1 MLKKIIALVSVTL
14 LFIQCKEEINPF
26 LISNDSVGALTR
38 GMTIKEI
45 DSTFAKDSI
54 VKLYAQNEELPTQG
68 EVEIYEKNGT
78 KLVSISPVTNNDPD
92 ALISNF
98 QFFDPRYKT
107 DKGLNLSSTFKDIK
121 ANYKISN
128 IETTISTV
136 VIFLEDSDLFIN
148 IDKNELPENFRY
160 NPNLVID
167 ITNIPDEAKI
177 KYFMLSWKI
186 DEFEKNNGITRKKYP
201 IMI

>member
-1 MLKKIIALVSVTL
+1 MLKKIIAIISVTL
-14 LFIQCKEEINPF
+14 LFIECKEEINPF

-45 DSTFAKDSI
+45 DSIFAQDSI

-68 EVEIYEKNGT
+68 EVEIYDKNGT

-186 DEFEKNNGITRKKYP
+186 DEFEKE
-201 IMI
+201 

>member
-45 DSTFAKDSI
+45 DSIFAQDSI

-68 EVEIYEKNGT
+68 EVEIYKKNGT

-98 QFFDPRYKT
+98 QFFDPSYKT

-186 DEFEKNNGITRKKYP
+186 DEFDKK
-201 IMI
+201 

>member
-1 MLKKIIALVSVTL
+1 MLKKIIAIVSVTL
-14 LFIQCKEEINPF
+14 IFIQCKEEINPF

-98 QFFDPRYKT
+98 QFFDPSYKT

-136 VIFLEDSDLFIN
+136 VIFLEDNDLFIN

-160 NPNLVID
+160 NPNLIID
-167 ITNIPDEAKI
+167 VTNIPDEAKI

-186 DEFEKNNGITRKKYP
+186 DEFDKK
-201 IMI
+201 

>member
-1 MLKKIIALVSVTL
+1 MLKKIIAIVSVTL
-14 LFIQCKEEINPF
+14 IFIQCKEEINPF

-45 DSTFAKDSI
+45 DSIFAQDSI

-68 EVEIYEKNGT
+68 EVEIYKKNGT

-98 QFFDPRYKT
+98 QFFDPSYKT

-136 VIFLEDSDLFIN
+136 VIFLEDNDLFIN

-160 NPNLVID
+160 NPNLIID
-167 ITNIPDEAKI
+167 VTNIPDEAKI

-186 DEFEKNNGITRKKYP
+186 DEFEKNNGITRKK
-201 IMI
+201 

>member
-1 MLKKIIALVSVTL
+1 MLKKIIFIVFVSF
-14 LFIQCKEEINPF
+14 LFIECKEEKNPF
-26 LISNDSVGALTR
+26 LISNDSVGLLTR
-38 GMTIKEI
+38 GMTIKKI
-45 DSTFAKDSI
+45 DSVFVRDSI
-54 VKLYAQNEELPTQG
+54 VKLYTQNNELPTQG
-68 EVEIYEKNGT
+68 EVEIFEKNGT
-78 KLVSISPVTNNDPD
+78 KLLSISPITNNDPD

-186 DEFEKNNGITRKKYP
+186 DEFEKK
-201 IMI
+201 

>member
-1 MLKKIIALVSVTL
+1 MLKKIIAIVSVTL
-14 LFIQCKEEINPF
+14 LFIECKEEINPF

-45 DSTFAKDSI
+45 DSIFAQDSI

-68 EVEIYEKNGT
+68 EVEIYKKNGT

-98 QFFDPRYKT
+98 QFFDPSYKT

-186 DEFEKNNGITRKKYP
+186 DEFEKK
-201 IMI
+201 

>member
-1 MLKKIIALVSVTL
+1 MLKKIIAIVSVTL

-45 DSTFAKDSI
+45 DSIFAQDSI

-68 EVEIYEKNGT
+68 EVEIYDKNGT

-121 ANYKISN
+121 ANYKILN

-136 VIFLEDSDLFIN
+136 VIFLEDNDLFIN

-167 ITNIPDEAKI
+167 VTNIPDEAKI

-186 DEFEKNNGITRKKYP
+186 DEFQKK
-201 IMI
+201 

>member
-1 MLKKIIALVSVTL
+1 MLKKIIAIVSVTL
-14 LFIQCKEEINPF
+14 IFIQCKEEINPF

-45 DSTFAKDSI
+45 DSIFAQDSI

-98 QFFDPRYKT
+98 QFFDPSYKT

-186 DEFEKNNGITRKKYP
+186 DEFDKK
-201 IMI
+201 

>member
-45 DSTFAKDSI
+45 DSIFAQDSI

-68 EVEIYEKNGT
+68 EVEIYDKNGT

-98 QFFDPRYKT
+98 QFFDPSYKT

-136 VIFLEDSDLFIN
+136 VIFLEDNDLFIN

-160 NPNLVID
+160 NPNLIID
-167 ITNIPDEAKI
+167 VTNIPDEAKI

-186 DEFEKNNGITRKKYP
+186 DEFEKNNGITRKK
-201 IMI
+201 

>member
-1 MLKKIIALVSVTL
+1 MLKKIIAIVSVTL
-14 LFIQCKEEINPF
+14 LFIECKEEINPF

-45 DSTFAKDSI
+45 DSIFAQDSI

-68 EVEIYEKNGT
+68 EVEIYDKNGT

-121 ANYKISN
+121 ANYKILN

-136 VIFLEDSDLFIN
+136 VIFLEDNDLFIN

-186 DEFEKNNGITRKKYP
+186 DEFDKE
-201 IMI
+201 

>member
-1 MLKKIIALVSVTL
+1 MLKKIIAIVSVTL

-136 VIFLEDSDLFIN
+136 VIFLENNDLFIN

-167 ITNIPDEAKI
+167 VTNIPDEAKI

-186 DEFEKNNGITRKKYP
+186 DEFQKK
-201 IMI
+201 

>member
-1 MLKKIIALVSVTL
+1 MLKKIIAIVSVTL

-45 DSTFAKDSI
+45 DSIFAQDSI

-68 EVEIYEKNGT
+68 EVEIYKKNGT

-98 QFFDPRYKT
+98 QFFDSSYKT

-186 DEFEKNNGITRKKYP
+186 DEFEKNNGITRKK
-201 IMI
+201 

>member
-1 MLKKIIALVSVTL
+1 MLEKIIAIVSGTL

-26 LISNDSVGALTR
+26 LISNDSVGTLTR

-136 VIFLEDSDLFIN
+136 VIFLEDNDLFIN

-167 ITNIPDEAKI
+167 VTNIPDEAKI

-186 DEFEKNNGITRKKYP
+186 DEFEKK
-201 IMI
+201 

>member
-136 VIFLEDSDLFIN
+136 VIFLEDNDLFIN

-160 NPNLVID
+160 NPNLIID
-167 ITNIPDEAKI
+167 VTNIPDEAKI

-186 DEFEKNNGITRKKYP
+186 DEFDKK
-201 IMI
+201 

>member
-26 LISNDSVGALTR
+26 LISNDSVGTLTR

-68 EVEIYEKNGT
+68 EVEIYDKNGT

-121 ANYKISN
+121 ANYKILN

-136 VIFLEDSDLFIN
+136 VIFLEDNDLFIN

-167 ITNIPDEAKI
+167 VTNIPDEAKI

-186 DEFEKNNGITRKKYP
+186 DEFEKE
-201 IMI
+201 

>member
-1 MLKKIIALVSVTL
+1 MLKKIIAIVSVTL
-14 LFIQCKEEINPF
+14 LFIECKEEINPF

-45 DSTFAKDSI
+45 DSIFAQDSI

-68 EVEIYEKNGT
+68 EVEIYKKNGT

-121 ANYKISN
+121 ANYKILN

-136 VIFLEDSDLFIN
+136 VLFLEDNDLFIN

-167 ITNIPDEAKI
+167 FTNIPDEAKI

-186 DEFEKNNGITRKKYP
+186 DEFEKE
-201 IMI
+201 

>member
-1 MLKKIIALVSVTL
+1 MLKKIIAIVTVTL
-14 LFIQCKEEINPF
+14 IFIQCKEEINPF

-45 DSTFAKDSI
+45 DSIFAQDSI

-68 EVEIYEKNGT
+68 EVEIYKKNGT

-98 QFFDPRYKT
+98 QFFDPSYKT

-186 DEFEKNNGITRKKYP
+186 DEFEKNNGITRKK
-201 IMI
+201 

>member
-1 MLKKIIALVSVTL
+1 MLKKIIAIISVTL
-14 LFIQCKEEINPF
+14 LFIECKEEINPF

-45 DSTFAKDSI
+45 DSIFAQDSI

-68 EVEIYEKNGT
+68 EVEIYDKNGT

-98 QFFDPRYKT
+98 QFFDPSYKT

-136 VIFLEDSDLFIN
+136 VIFIEDNDLFIN

-167 ITNIPDEAKI
+167 VTNIPDEAKI

-186 DEFEKNNGITRKKYP
+186 DEFEKK
-201 IMI
+201 

>member
-1 MLKKIIALVSVTL
+1 MLKKIIAIVTVTL
-14 LFIQCKEEINPF
+14 IFIQCKEEINPF

-45 DSTFAKDSI
+45 DSIFAQDSI

-68 EVEIYEKNGT
+68 EVEVYEKNGT

-186 DEFEKNNGITRKKYP
+186 DEFEKNNGITRKK
-201 IMI
+201 

>member
-1 MLKKIIALVSVTL
+1 MLKKIIAIVSVTL
-14 LFIQCKEEINPF
+14 IFIQCKEEINPF

-45 DSTFAKDSI
+45 DSIFAQDSI

-186 DEFEKNNGITRKKYP
+186 DEFEKNNGITRKK
-201 IMI
+201 

>member
-1 MLKKIIALVSVTL
+1 MLKKIIAIVSVTL
-14 LFIQCKEEINPF
+14 IFIQCKEEINPF

-45 DSTFAKDSI
+45 DSIFAQDSI

-68 EVEIYEKNGT
+68 EVEIYKKNGT

-186 DEFEKNNGITRKKYP
+186 DEFEKK
-201 IMI
+201 

>member
-1 MLKKIIALVSVTL
+1 MLKKIIAIVSGTL

-45 DSTFAKDSI
+45 DSIFAQDSI

-68 EVEIYEKNGT
+68 EVEIYDKNGT

-121 ANYKISN
+121 ANYKILN

-136 VIFLEDSDLFIN
+136 VIFLEDNDLFIN

-167 ITNIPDEAKI
+167 VTNIPDEAKI

-186 DEFEKNNGITRKKYP
+186 DEFDKK
-201 IMI
+201 

>member
-1 MLKKIIALVSVTL
+1 MLKKIIALVSMTL

-26 LISNDSVGALTR
+26 LISNDSVGTLTR

-136 VIFLEDSDLFIN
+136 VIFLEDNDLFIN

-167 ITNIPDEAKI
+167 VTNIPDEAKI

-186 DEFEKNNGITRKKYP
+186 DEFDKK
-201 IMI
+201 

>member
-26 LISNDSVGALTR
+26 LISNDSVGTLTR

-45 DSTFAKDSI
+45 DSIFAQDSI

-68 EVEIYEKNGT
+68 EVEIYDKNGT

-121 ANYKISN
+121 ANYKILN

-136 VIFLEDSDLFIN
+136 VIFIEDNDLFIN

-167 ITNIPDEAKI
+167 VTNIPDEAKI

-186 DEFEKNNGITRKKYP
+186 DEFEKE
-201 IMI
+201 

>member
-1 MLKKIIALVSVTL
+1 MLKKIIAIVSVTL
-14 LFIQCKEEINPF
+14 IFIQCKEEINPF

-45 DSTFAKDSI
+45 DSIFAQDSI

-68 EVEIYEKNGT
+68 EVEVYEKNGT

-98 QFFDPRYKT
+98 QFFDPSYKT

-121 ANYKISN
+121 ANYKILN

-136 VIFLEDSDLFIN
+136 VIFLEDNDLFIN

-167 ITNIPDEAKI
+167 VTNIPDEAKI

-186 DEFEKNNGITRKKYP
+186 DEFEKE
-201 IMI
+201 

>member
-1 MLKKIIALVSVTL
+1 MMLKKIIALVSVTL

-26 LISNDSVGALTR
+26 LISNDSVGTLTR

-136 VIFLEDSDLFIN
+136 VIFLEDNDLFIN

-167 ITNIPDEAKI
+167 VTNIPDEAKI

-186 DEFEKNNGITRKKYP
+186 DEFEKK
-201 IMI
+201 

>member
-1 MLKKIIALVSVTL
+1 MLKKIIAIVSGTL

-26 LISNDSVGALTR
+26 LISNDSVGTLTR

-136 VIFLEDSDLFIN
+136 VIFLEDNDLFIN

-167 ITNIPDEAKI
+167 VTNIPDEAKI

-186 DEFEKNNGITRKKYP
+186 DEFQKK
-201 IMI
+201 

>member
-1 MLKKIIALVSVTL
+1 MLKKIIVIISVTL
-14 LFIQCKEEINPF
+14 LFIECKEEINPF
-26 LISNDSVGALTR
+26 LISNDSVGTLTR

-136 VIFLEDSDLFIN
+136 VIFIEDNDLFIN

-186 DEFEKNNGITRKKYP
+186 DEFEKK
-201 IMI
+201 

>member
-1 MLKKIIALVSVTL
+1 MLKKIIALVSMTL

-26 LISNDSVGALTR
+26 LISNDSVGTLTR

-136 VIFLEDSDLFIN
+136 VIFLEDNDLFIN

-167 ITNIPDEAKI
+167 VTNIPDEAKI

-186 DEFEKNNGITRKKYP
+186 DEFEKK
-201 IMI
+201 

>member
-1 MLKKIIALVSVTL
+1 MLKKIIAIVSVTL
-14 LFIQCKEEINPF
+14 IFIQCKEEINPF

-45 DSTFAKDSI
+45 DSIFAQDSI

-68 EVEIYEKNGT
+68 EVEIYKKNGT

-98 QFFDPRYKT
+98 QFFDPSYKT

-186 DEFEKNNGITRKKYP
+186 DEFEKK
-201 IMI
+201 

>member
-1 MLKKIIALVSVTL
+1 MLKKIIAIVSVTL

-45 DSTFAKDSI
+45 DSIFAQDSI

-68 EVEIYEKNGT
+68 EVEVYEKSGT

-136 VIFLEDSDLFIN
+136 VIFLENNDLFIN

-167 ITNIPDEAKI
+167 VTNIPDEAKI

-186 DEFEKNNGITRKKYP
+186 DEFDKK
-201 IMI
+201 

>member
-45 DSTFAKDSI
+45 DSIFAQDSI
-54 VKLYAQNEELPTQG
+54 VKLYAQIEELPTQG
-68 EVEIYEKNGT
+68 EVEIYDKNGT

-136 VIFLEDSDLFIN
+136 VLFLEDNDLFIN

-186 DEFEKNNGITRKKYP
+186 DEFEKE
-201 IMI
+201 

>member
-1 MLKKIIALVSVTL
+1 MLKKIIAIVSGTL

-26 LISNDSVGALTR
+26 LISNDSVGTLTR

-54 VKLYAQNEELPTQG
+54 VKLYAQNEEMPTQG

-121 ANYKISN
+121 ANYKILN

-136 VIFLEDSDLFIN
+136 VIFLEDNDLFIN

-186 DEFEKNNGITRKKYP
+186 DEFEKE
-201 IMI
+201 

>member
-1 MLKKIIALVSVTL
+1 MLKKIIAIISVTL
-14 LFIQCKEEINPF
+14 LFIECKEEINPF

-45 DSTFAKDSI
+45 DSIFAQDSI

-68 EVEIYEKNGT
+68 EVEIYDKNGT

-121 ANYKISN
+121 ANYKILN

-136 VIFLEDSDLFIN
+136 VIFLEDNDLFIN

-167 ITNIPDEAKI
+167 VTNIPDEAKI

-186 DEFEKNNGITRKKYP
+186 DEFQKK
-201 IMI
+201 

>member
-1 MLKKIIALVSVTL
+1 MLKKIIAIISVTL
-14 LFIQCKEEINPF
+14 LFIGCKEEINPF

-45 DSTFAKDSI
+45 DSIFAQDSI

-68 EVEIYEKNGT
+68 EVEIYDKNGT
-78 KLVSISPVTNNDPD
+78 KLVSISPVTNKDPD

-121 ANYKISN
+121 ANYKILN

-136 VIFLEDSDLFIN
+136 VIFLEDNDLFIN

-186 DEFEKNNGITRKKYP
+186 DEFEKE
-201 IMI
+201 

>member
-45 DSTFAKDSI
+45 DSIFAQDSI

-68 EVEIYEKNGT
+68 EVEIYKKNGT

-186 DEFEKNNGITRKKYP
+186 DEFEKNNGITRKK
-201 IMI
+201 